1 MHRELGKVR
10 LLRRDADTMT
20 SHIVPLAQCLK
31 AVADPVRL
39 HLLHILGLSS
49 YGALEL
55 SYIVGVKQNSLSH
68 HLKLLSGA
76 GLIESKREGNSI
88 YFRRAIYKG
97 DYPELVS
104 ALLITADRHTLPELH
119 LDNMRMVQQ
128 ERVLQSQEFFDRHAA
143 DFKQQQELIASF
155 DSYADVAASLLIN
168 KSQSTSHAIEIG
180 PGTGEFLAVLS
191 KAFGTVTS
199 VDVSRDM
206 LERATDFCQQNHLLN
221 VTLLHGDQRQIQ
233 HLSHQADAV
242 VFNMVLHH
250 VATPAD
256 EIAQASKLLKAGG
269 VLMVTELCSH
279 DQDWARTSCGDLWLG
294 FDPKELQHWAA
305 RCGLEPIQTTYV
317 GLRNG
322 FQIQCQIFSKLHVP
336 LED

>member
-1 MHRELGKVR
+1 MRALSQ
-10 LLRRDADTMT
+10 DANPMT
-20 SHIVPLAQCLK
+20 THIEPLAQCLK

-68 HLKLLSGA
+68 HLKLLSAA

-88 YFRRAIYKG
+88 YFRRAIYQG
-97 DYPELVS
+97 SYPELVS
-104 ALLITADRHTLPELH
+104 SLLSAADSHRLPALH

-168 KSQSTSHAIEIG
+168 KSLSTDHAIEIG

-191 KAFGTVTS
+191 KTYRAVTS

-206 LERATDFCQQNHLLN
+206 LDRATDFCQKNQLN
-221 VTLLHGDQRQIQ
+221 NVSLIHGDQSQLK
-233 HLSHQADAV
+233 HLSQAADAV

-256 EIAQASKLLKAGG
+256 ELAQAANLLKTGG

-322 FQIQCQIFSKLHVP
+322 FQIQCQIFSKLP
-336 LED
+336 ALLED